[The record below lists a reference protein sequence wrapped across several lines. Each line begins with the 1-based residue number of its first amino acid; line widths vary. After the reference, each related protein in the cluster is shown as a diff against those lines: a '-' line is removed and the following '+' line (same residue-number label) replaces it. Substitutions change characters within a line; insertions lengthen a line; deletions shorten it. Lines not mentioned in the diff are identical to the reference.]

1 MQTPIRISIVSP
13 VYRSESLVATLVERI
28 SASVEQLTQDY
39 EIVLVEDCGP
49 DASWEK
55 IVEQCKKN
63 PKVVGIKLSRNFGQQ
78 YAIQAGLDAAR
89 GEWVVVMDC
98 DLQDRPEE
106 IPKLYQKGLEGFDI
120 VLASRKNRK
129 DNFFKKFTS
138 QAFYAVLSYLTDV
151 KQDPTVA
158 HFMLLHRKVVD
169 ALKQIADYHRSY
181 PMLVKWVGFRVT
193 KVEIQHAE
201 REDGKS
207 SSYSFKKRLNLAV
220 NTILSFSDKP
230 LRLIVNLGLFISL
243 IAVLIAVSQIYLYLK
258 GGITVQGWTSLF
270 IALSFF
276 SGLIITTLG
285 VIGLY
290 LGKVFES
297 MKGRPTYIIS
307 QSINSKDA

>member
-1 MQTPIRISIVSP
+1 MPIHLSIVSP
-13 VYRSESLVATLVERI
+13 VYRSESLVAALVNRI
-28 SASVEQLTQDY
+28 SASVEPLTEAY

-55 IVEQCKKN
+55 IVEQCRKH

-78 YAIQAGLDAAR
+78 YAIQAGLDTAR
-89 GEWVVVMDC
+89 GEWIVVMDC

-106 IPKLYQKGLEGFDI
+106 IPKLYYKGLEGFDI

-129 DNFFKKFTS
+129 DNFFKQFTS
-138 QAFYAVLSYLTDV
+138 RAFYAVLSYLTDV

-158 HFMLLHRKVVD
+158 HFMLLHRKVIN
-169 ALKQIADYHRSY
+169 ALKQIGDYHRSY

-193 KVEIQHAE
+193 KVEIEHAE

-243 IAVLIAVSQIYLYLK
+243 IAVLIAISQIFLYLK

-307 QSINSKDA
+307 ESINSREL

>member
-1 MQTPIRISIVSP
+1 MLFSIVSP
-13 VYRSESLVATLVERI
+13 VYRSESLVAALVERI
-28 SASVEQLTQDY
+28 SASLETLTQDY

-49 DASWEK
+49 DASWDR
-55 IVEQCKKN
+55 IIEQCRKN

-89 GEWVVVMDC
+89 GEWIVVMDC

-106 IPKLYQKGLEGFDI
+106 IPKLYQKALEGFEI

-138 QAFYAVLSYLTDV
+138 QAFYAVLSYLTEV

-158 HFMLLHRKVVD
+158 HFMLLHRKVVN
-169 ALKQIADYHRSY
+169 ALQQTGDYHRSY
-181 PMLVKWVGFRVT
+181 PMLVKWVGFRVA
-193 KVEIQHAE
+193 KVEIEHAE

-207 SSYSFKKRLNLAV
+207 SSYSFRKRLNLAI

-243 IAVLIAVSQIYLYLK
+243 IAVLIAVSQIFLYLK
-258 GGITVQGWTSLF
+258 GNITVQGWTSLF
-270 IALSFF
+270 IAVSFF

-297 MKGRPTYIIS
+297 MKGRPTYIVS
-307 QSINSKDA
+307 QSINTKAS

>member
-1 MQTPIRISIVSP
+1 MEFSIVSP
-13 VYRSESLVATLVERI
+13 VYRSESLVDPLIQRI
-28 SASVEQLTQDY
+28 SASVEKITTNY

-55 IVEQCKKN
+55 IVEHCKKN

-78 YAIQAGLDAAR
+78 YAIQAGLDYAR
-89 GEWVVVMDC
+89 GEWIVVMDC

-106 IPKLYQKGLEGFDI
+106 IPQLYRKAKEGFDI

-129 DNFFKKFTS
+129 DSFFKKFS
-138 QAFYAVLSYLTDV
+138 SKAFHAIMSYLTDV
-151 KQDPTVA
+151 KQDSSVA

-169 ALKQIADYHRSY
+169 ALKKTGDYHRSY
-181 PMLVKWVGFRVT
+181 PMLVKWVGFRVA
-193 KVEIQHAE
+193 KVEIEHAE

-207 SSYSFKKRLNLAV
+207 SSYSFKKRLNLAI

-230 LRLIVNLGLFISL
+230 LRLIVNMGILISFL
-243 IAVLIAVSQIYLYLK
+243 SAIIAIWQIILYFR
-258 GGITVQGWTSLF
+258 GEINVQGWMSLF
-270 IALSFF
+270 LTMTFF

-285 VIGLY
+285 IIGLY

-297 MKGRPTYIIS
+297 IKNRPTYIVAET
-307 QSINSKDA
+307 INASRCEE

>member
-1 MQTPIRISIVSP
+1 MQTPIRLSIVSP
-13 VYRSESLVATLVERI
+13 VYRSESLVAALVNRI
-28 SASVEQLTQDY
+28 SASVEPLTEAY
-39 EIVLVEDCGP
+39 EIILVEDCGP

-55 IVEQCKKN
+55 IVEECRKH

-89 GEWVVVMDC
+89 GEWIVVMDC

-106 IPKLYQKGLEGFDI
+106 IPKLYHKGLEGFDI

-129 DNFFKKFTS
+129 DNFFKKFAS
-138 QAFYAVLSYLTDV
+138 RAFYAVLTYLTDV

-158 HFMLLHRKVVD
+158 HFMLLNRKVVD
-169 ALKQIADYHRSY
+169 ALQHIADYHRSY
-181 PMLVKWVGFRVT
+181 PMLVKWVGFRVA

-207 SSYSFKKRLNLAV
+207 SSYSFKKRLNLAI

-243 IAVLIAVSQIYLYLK
+243 IAVLIAVSQIFLYLK

-307 QSINSKDA
+307 QSINSREL

>member
-1 MQTPIRISIVSP
+1 MQTPIRLSIVSP
-13 VYRSESLVATLVERI
+13 VYRSESLVAALVNRI
-28 SASVEQLTQDY
+28 SASVEPLTEAY

-55 IVEQCKKN
+55 IVEECRKH

-89 GEWVVVMDC
+89 GEWIVVMDC

-106 IPKLYQKGLEGFDI
+106 IPKLYHKGLEGFDI

-129 DNFFKKFTS
+129 DNFFKKFAS
-138 QAFYAVLSYLTDV
+138 QAFYAVLTYLTDV

-158 HFMLLHRKVVD
+158 HFMLLNRKVVD
-169 ALKQIADYHRSY
+169 ALQHIADYHRSY
-181 PMLVKWVGFRVT
+181 PMLVKWVGFRVA

-207 SSYSFKKRLNLAV
+207 SSYSFKKRLNLAI

-243 IAVLIAVSQIYLYLK
+243 IAVLIAVSQIFLYLK

-307 QSINSKDA
+307 QSINSREL

>member
-1 MQTPIRISIVSP
+1 MLFSIVSP
-13 VYRSESLVATLVERI
+13 VYRSESLVAALVERI
-28 SASVEQLTQDY
+28 SASLETLTQDY

-49 DASWEK
+49 DASWER
-55 IVEQCKKN
+55 IMEQCRRN

-106 IPKLYQKGLEGFDI
+106 IPKLYQKALEGFEI

-138 QAFYAVLSYLTDV
+138 QAFYAVLSYLTEV

-158 HFMLLHRKVVD
+158 HFMLLHRKVVN
-169 ALKQIADYHRSY
+169 ALQQTGDYHRSY
-181 PMLVKWVGFRVT
+181 PMLVKWVGFRVA
-193 KVEIQHAE
+193 KVEIEHAE

-207 SSYSFKKRLNLAV
+207 SSYSFRKRLNLAI

-243 IAVLIAVSQIYLYLK
+243 IAVLIAISQIFLYIR
-258 GGITVQGWTSLF
+258 GDITVQGWTSLF
-270 IALSFF
+270 IAVSFF

-307 QSINSKDA
+307 QSINTKAS

>member
-1 MQTPIRISIVSP
+1 MQTPIRLSIVSP
-13 VYRSESLVATLVERI
+13 VYRSESLVAALVNRI
-28 SASVEQLTQDY
+28 SASVEPLTEAY

-89 GEWVVVMDC
+89 GEWIVVMDC
-98 DLQDRPEE
+98 DLQDKPEE
-106 IPKLYQKGLEGFDI
+106 IPKLYHKGLEGFDI

-129 DNFFKKFTS
+129 DNFFKKFAS
-138 QAFYAVLSYLTDV
+138 QAFYAVLTYLTDV

-158 HFMLLHRKVVD
+158 HFMLLNRKVVR
-169 ALKQIADYHRSY
+169 ALQRIADYHRSY
-181 PMLVKWVGFRVT
+181 PMLVKWVGFQVA
-193 KVEIQHAE
+193 KVEIEHAE

-207 SSYSFKKRLNLAV
+207 SSYSFKKRFNLAV

-243 IAVLIAVSQIYLYLK
+243 IAVLIAVSQLFLYLK

-297 MKGRPTYIIS
+297 IKGRPTYIIS
-307 QSINSKDA
+307 QSINLREL

>member
-1 MQTPIRISIVSP
+1 MQTPIHISIISP

-28 SASVEQLTQDY
+28 SASVEQFTQDY

-89 GEWVVVMDC
+89 GAWIVVMDC

-158 HFMLLHRKVVD
+158 HFMLLNRKVVD

-181 PMLVKWVGFRVT
+181 PMLVKWVGFRVA

-243 IAVLIAVSQIYLYLK
+243 IAVLIAVSQIFLYLK

-307 QSINSKDA
+307 QSINSKDV

>member
-1 MQTPIRISIVSP
+1 VQTPIRLSIVSP
-13 VYRSESLVATLVERI
+13 VYRSESLVAALVNRI
-28 SASVEQLTQDY
+28 SASVEPLTEAY

-55 IVEQCKKN
+55 IVEECRKH

-89 GEWVVVMDC
+89 GEWIVVMDC

-106 IPKLYQKGLEGFDI
+106 IPKLYHKGLEGFDI

-129 DNFFKKFTS
+129 DNFFKKFAS
-138 QAFYAVLSYLTDV
+138 QAFYAVLTYLTDV
-151 KQDPTVA
+151 KQDPSVA
-158 HFMLLHRKVVD
+158 HFMLLHRKVVN
-169 ALKQIADYHRSY
+169 ALKQIGDYHRSY
-181 PMLVKWVGFRVT
+181 PMLVKWVGFRIT
-193 KVEIQHAE
+193 KVEIEHAE

-243 IAVLIAVSQIYLYLK
+243 IAVLIAVSQIFLYLK

-307 QSINSKDA
+307 QSINSREL

>member
-1 MQTPIRISIVSP
+1 MPIHLSIVSP
-13 VYRSESLVATLVERI
+13 VYRSESLVAALVNRI
-28 SASVEQLTQDY
+28 SASVEPLTEAY

-55 IVEQCKKN
+55 IVEQCRKH

-78 YAIQAGLDAAR
+78 YAIQAGLDTAR
-89 GEWVVVMDC
+89 GEWIVVMDC

-106 IPKLYQKGLEGFDI
+106 IPKLYYKGLEGFDI

-129 DNFFKKFTS
+129 DNFFKQFTS
-138 QAFYAVLSYLTDV
+138 RAFYAVLSYLTDV

-158 HFMLLHRKVVD
+158 HFMLLHRKVIN
-169 ALKQIADYHRSY
+169 ALKQIGDYHRSY
-181 PMLVKWVGFRVT
+181 PMLVKWVGFRVA
-193 KVEIQHAE
+193 KVEIEHAE

-243 IAVLIAVSQIYLYLK
+243 IAVLIAISQIFLYLK

-307 QSINSKDA
+307 ESINSREL

>member
-1 MQTPIRISIVSP
+1 MLFSIVSP
-13 VYRSESLVATLVERI
+13 VYRSESLVAALVERI
-28 SASVEQLTQDY
+28 SASLETLTQDY
-39 EIVLVEDCGP
+39 EIILVEDCGP
-49 DASWEK
+49 DASWDR
-55 IVEQCKKN
+55 IIEQCRKN

-89 GEWVVVMDC
+89 GEWIVVMDC

-106 IPKLYQKGLEGFDI
+106 IPKLYQKALEGFEI

-138 QAFYAVLSYLTDV
+138 QAFYAVLSYLTEV

-158 HFMLLHRKVVD
+158 HFMLLHRKVVN
-169 ALKQIADYHRSY
+169 ALQQTGDYHRSY
-181 PMLVKWVGFRVT
+181 PMLVKWVGFRVA
-193 KVEIQHAE
+193 KVEIEHAE

-207 SSYSFKKRLNLAV
+207 SSYSFRKRLNLAI

-243 IAVLIAVSQIYLYLK
+243 IAVLIAVSQIFLYLK
-258 GGITVQGWTSLF
+258 GNITVQGWTSLF
-270 IALSFF
+270 IAVSFF

-297 MKGRPTYIIS
+297 MKGRPTYIVS
-307 QSINSKDA
+307 QSINTKAS

>member
-1 MQTPIRISIVSP
+1 MQTPIRLSIVSP
-13 VYRSESLVATLVERI
+13 VYRSESLVAALVNRI
-28 SASVEQLTQDY
+28 SASVEPLTEAY

-55 IVEQCKKN
+55 IVEECRKH

-89 GEWVVVMDC
+89 GEWIVVMDC

-106 IPKLYQKGLEGFDI
+106 IPKLYHKGLEGFDI

-129 DNFFKKFTS
+129 DNFFKKFAS
-138 QAFYAVLSYLTDV
+138 QAFYAVLTYLTDV
-151 KQDPTVA
+151 KQDPSVA
-158 HFMLLHRKVVD
+158 HFMLLHRKVVN
-169 ALKQIADYHRSY
+169 ALKQIGDYHRSY
-181 PMLVKWVGFRVT
+181 PMLVKWVGFRIT
-193 KVEIQHAE
+193 KVEIEHAE

-243 IAVLIAVSQIYLYLK
+243 IAVLIAVSQIFLYLK

-307 QSINSKDA
+307 QSINSREL

>member
-1 MQTPIRISIVSP
+1 VEKTLHLSIVSP
-13 VYRSESLVATLVERI
+13 VYRSESLVAKLVERI
-28 SASVEQLTQDY
+28 SAAVESITPDY

-49 DASWEK
+49 DASWER
-55 IVEQCKKN
+55 IVEQCQKH

-89 GEWVVVMDC
+89 GDWVVIMDC

-106 IPKLYQKGLEGFDI
+106 IPKLYQKAQEGYEI

-151 KQDPTVA
+151 KHDATVA
-158 HFMLLHRKVVD
+158 HFMLLHRKVVN
-169 ALKQIADYHRSY
+169 ALKQVGDYHRTY
-181 PMLVKWVGFRVT
+181 PMLVKWVGFRVA
-193 KVEIQHAE
+193 KVEIEHAE

-207 SSYSFKKRLNLAV
+207 SSYSFKKRLNLAI

-230 LRLIVNLGLFISL
+230 LRLIVNLGLIISVL
-243 IAVLIAVSQIYLYLK
+243 AVLIALSQIILYFK
-258 GGITVQGWTSLF
+258 GGIPVQGWTSLF
-270 IALSFF
+270 IAISFF

-285 VIGLY
+285 IIGLY
-290 LGKVFES
+290 LGKIFES
-297 MKGRPTYIIS
+297 MKARPTYIIS
-307 QSINSKDA
+307 QTVKFNQK

>member
-1 MQTPIRISIVSP
+1 MEKTLHLSILSP
-13 VYRSESLVATLVERI
+13 VYRSESLVAKLVERI
-28 SASVEQLTQDY
+28 SAAVESITPDY

-49 DASWEK
+49 DASWER
-55 IVEQCKKN
+55 IVEQCQQH

-89 GEWVVVMDC
+89 GDWVVIMDC

-106 IPKLYQKGLEGFDI
+106 IPKLYQKAQEGYEI

-138 QAFYAVLSYLTDV
+138 HAFYAVLSYLTDV
-151 KQDPTVA
+151 KHDPTVA
-158 HFMLLHRKVVD
+158 HFMLLHRKVVN
-169 ALKQIADYHRSY
+169 ALKQVGDYHRTY
-181 PMLVKWVGFRVT
+181 PMLVKWVGFRVA
-193 KVEIQHAE
+193 KVEIEHAE

-207 SSYSFKKRLNLAV
+207 SSYSFKKRLNLAI

-243 IAVLIAVSQIYLYLK
+243 IAVLIAVSQIFLYLK

-270 IALSFF
+270 IAISFF

-285 VIGLY
+285 IIGLY

-297 MKGRPTYIIS
+297 IKGRPTYIIS
-307 QSINSKDA
+307 QSINLREI